1 MAPAAPESGAPG
13 SPTRSLR
20 WRGTVLY
27 PAALVGVFLGCQLLL
42 GLVGVPLAQQA
53 ALAAV
58 PAVGGLLGSLPRR
71 LRRAW
76 GSGAPWRTL
85 GVRAP
90 APAVTRAL
98 LRGLIKAV
106 LLLGLVVAGLALA
119 GQLSWQPRLTGARVL
134 NALLLG
140 LGVGF
145 AEEVLF
151 RGWLLGELTLL
162 LGGQR
167 ALWLQAALFSL
178 VHTRFNLPPTL
189 LLALLGGLLLLGL
202 ALGLQR
208 RADGGL
214 LWGAIGLHGGL
225 VGGWFLLQQG
235 LVVVSPTAPSWLIG
249 PANPIGGLLG
259 WLGLALLLLVRRRW
273 WKRGDNAS
281 G

>member
-1 MAPAAPESGAPG
+1 MAAEESSDLAGAG
-13 SPTRSLR
+13 AVRHSPR

-27 PAALVGVFLGCQLLL
+27 PAALVGLFLGAQALL

-58 PAVGGLLGSLPRR
+58 PAVLSLLLSLPVR

-76 GSGAPWRTL
+76 RSSEPWRNL

-90 APAVTRAL
+90 APAVARAL

-106 LLLGLVVAGLALA
+106 LLLGLVAAGLALA
-119 GQLSWQPRLTGARVL
+119 GELSWQPRLTPALVA

-145 AEEVLF
+145 AEELLF
-151 RGWLLGELTLL
+151 RGWLMGELTLL

-167 ALWLQAALFSL
+167 ALWLQAAVFSL
-178 VHTRFNLPPTL
+178 VHSRFNLPPL
-189 LLALLGGLLLLGL
+189 QLLGLLAGLLLLGL

-225 VGGWFLLQQG
+225 VGGWFLLGQG
-235 LVVVSPTAPSWLIG
+235 LVQVSATAPSWLIG
-249 PANPIGGLLG
+249 PANPIGGVMG
-259 WLGLALLLLVRRRW
+259 WLGLGLLVLVRRRW
-273 WKRGDNAS
+273 W
-281 G
+281 